1 MKKYYI
7 LLIAIFTISIAA
19 AQEQF
24 TEKQIKVK
32 TDSILIEGN
41 LLYQFE
47 KSAWIAT
54 DLTREN
60 KKVKKEF
67 KSYFVYLKLDTIK
80 TIILNKDNKC
90 IYEYSFINNFDKPTL
105 ENSNFRDLNTI
116 ESYLI
121 KIKEGIISNI
131 EKNKQYEVKCP
142 DGYEL
147 NNILIPI
154 VNGYKFYLI
163 TGTSQNNII
172 PFGNDYLFNIDNDG
186 SITSWKKFHSRL
198 IATMT
203 KGPDGEEVRGVFHSH
218 LRTEPFISPTDICT
232 FRLYGPLYKMNEFS
246 VYSPALSKYM
256 KYNIKKNNIEISD
269 KP

>member
-154 VNGYKFYLI
+154 V
-163 TGTSQNNII
+163 II
-172 PFGNDYLFNIDNDG
+172 L
-186 SITSWKKFHSRL
+186 
-198 IATMT
+198 
-203 KGPDGEEVRGVFHSH
+203 
-218 LRTEPFISPTDICT
+218 
-232 FRLYGPLYKMNEFS
+232 
-246 VYSPALSKYM
+246 
-256 KYNIKKNNIEISD
+256 
-269 KP
+269 